1 MKEYTYTPNDAN
13 ASQVLFKILQETQN
27 GKMIW
32 ASNVL
37 TVGIDGNYE
46 RADGLAFCSSL
57 HGSPIRIYKLYN
69 SYFNTYRYIMELYNP
84 NDNSVSWRF
93 PENDNIILDIY
104 RAIGEKYNSMQ
115 DLFNSYLSE

>member
-1 MKEYTYTPNDAN
+1 
-13 ASQVLFKILQETQN
+13 
-27 GKMIW
+27 
-32 ASNVL
+32 
-37 TVGIDGNYE
+37 
-46 RADGLAFCSSL
+46 
-57 HGSPIRIYKLYN
+57 
-69 SYFNTYRYIMELYNP
+69 MELYNP

>member
-46 RADGLAFCSSL
+46 RAD
-57 HGSPIRIYKLYN
+57 
-69 SYFNTYRYIMELYNP
+69 
-84 NDNSVSWRF
+84 
-93 PENDNIILDIY
+93 
-104 RAIGEKYNSMQ
+104 
-115 DLFNSYLSE
+115 

>member
-57 HGSPIRIYKLYN
+57 HGTPIRIYKLYN
-69 SYFNTYRYIMELYNP
+69 SY
-84 NDNSVSWRF
+84 
-93 PENDNIILDIY
+93 Y